1 MSERVANKIEAFEMI
16 IDEIKNGD
24 AFEQARELLGAEG
37 MIELEIAIS
46 SIKVLAQEN
55 PPIKDPSKQSLHIGD
70 SV

>member
-1 MSERVANKIEAFEMI
+1 MSERVANKTEAYEMI

-46 SIKVLAQEN
+46 SLKVLDYEKAPLKE
-55 PPIKDPSKQSLHIGD
+55 PSKQSLHIGD